1 MDFQHSEGIWRDFP
15 ELVPG
20 VIFADGITHDVP
32 AGDRAARFTAIA
44 RSRLDI
50 AVFDVSKVTT
60 RPEVRYAAIA
70 PTAAVLSQSAPR
82 FAFQK

>member
-20 VIFADGITHDVP
+20 VINAASAAFAIPV
-32 AGDRAARFTAIA
+32 
-44 RSRLDI
+44 
-50 AVFDVSKVTT
+50 AVFDVTASSGL
-60 RPEVRYAAIA
+60 PELIAAVAEELHSVWSIA